1 MLYIG
6 CIADDFTGAG
16 DAASFLR
23 KGGLKTVYISGE
35 RLRDYSPAEDAE
47 AVVIALKC
55 RSIPAGEAVEQT
67 TEACRWLLARG
78 ARHIYY
84 KYCSTFDSTP
94 AGNIGPV
101 TDALMELCGTAYT
114 VLCPALPVNGRT
126 VRDGVLY
133 VNGVPLAESPMRFH
147 PLNPMTQSEI
157 PKLMAA
163 QSRWP
168 SYVLRL
174 AELYGPEGALEEK
187 LAAWRR
193 ESRCF
198 TLAADYCEDRDGERI
213 AALFGG
219 LPLLTGGSG
228 LLEHLGRVYK
238 PQTEAGEREDAPLV
252 RDGARLLLAGS
263 CSEMTRKQIQR
274 YVEAGGTAVKV
285 EPLQL
290 LDGRQTV
297 EGLCARIDRAG
308 EDLLF
313 YSSDTAE
320 QVAANQK
327 RGAERISALLE
338 NTMGQLAA
346 YAARQGYTRIVVAGG
361 ETSGRVMQAL
371 GYDVFEILEDVA
383 PGVPRMVPVEKRV
396 LSLVL
401 KSGNFGDERFFL
413 TALNG

>member
-23 KGGLKTVYISGE
+23 KGGLKTVYVSGE
-35 RLRDYSPAEDAE
+35 RLRDYSPADDVE
-47 AVVIALKC
+47 AIVIALKC
-55 RSIPAGEAVEQT
+55 RSIPAAEAVQQI

-78 ARHIYY
+78 AQHIYY

-101 TDALMELCGTAYT
+101 TDALMKLCGTAYT

-126 VRDGVLY
+126 VQDGVLY
-133 VNGVPLAESPMRFH
+133 VSGVPLAESPMRFH
-147 PLNPMTQSEI
+147 PLNPMTESEI

-168 SYVLRL
+168 SYALRL
-174 AELYGPEGALEEK
+174 AELYGPEAALKET
-187 LAAWRR
+187 LSARCA
-193 ESRCF
+193 ESEGF
-198 TLAADYCEDRDGERI
+198 TLAVDYCEDRDGARI
-213 AALFGG
+213 AALFDS

-228 LLEHLGRVYK
+228 LLEHLGHVYK
-238 PQTEAGEREDAPLV
+238 PQTAAEDREDAPLI

-263 CSEMTRKQIQR
+263 CSEMTRKQIGR
-274 YVEAGGTAVKV
+274 YMEAGGIAIKV

-290 LDGRQTV
+290 LDGQQTV

-327 RGAERISALLE
+327 LGAERISALLE

-371 GYDVFEILEDVA
+371 EYDVFEILEDAA
-383 PGVPRMVPVEKRV
+383 PGVPRMVPVEKRS

-401 KSGNFGDERFFL
+401 KSGNFGTSAFS
-413 TALNG
+413 

>member
-1 MLYIG
+1 MLYTG

-23 KGGLKTVYISGE
+23 KGGLKTVYVSGE
-35 RLRDYSPAEDAE
+35 RLGDYSPADDVE
-47 AVVIALKC
+47 AIVIALKC
-55 RSIPAGEAVEQT
+55 RSIPAAEAVQQT

-78 ARHIYY
+78 AQHIYY

-101 TDALMELCGTAYT
+101 TDALMKLCGTAYT

-133 VNGVPLAESPMRFH
+133 VGGVPLAESPMRFH
-147 PLNPMTQSEI
+147 PLNPMTESEI

-168 SYVLRL
+168 SHALCLTDLYEPEDALR
-174 AELYGPEGALEEK
+174 EK
-187 LAAWRR
+187 LSAWCA
-193 ESRCF
+193 ESEGF
-198 TLAADYCEDRDGERI
+198 TLSVDYCEDRDGARI
-213 AALFGG
+213 AALFGC

-228 LLEHLGRVYK
+228 LLEHLGHVYK
-238 PQTEAGEREDAPLV
+238 PQTAAGDREDAPLI

-263 CSEMTRKQIQR
+263 CSEMTRKQIGR
-274 YVEAGGTAVKV
+274 YMEAGGSAVKV
-285 EPLQL
+285 EPLLL

-327 RGAERISALLE
+327 LGAERISALLE
-338 NTMGQLAA
+338 STMGQLAA

-371 GYDVFEILEDVA
+371 GYDVFEILEDAA
-383 PGVPRMVPVEKRV
+383 PGVPRMVPVEKRS

-401 KSGNFGDERFFL
+401 KSGNFGDENFFL
-413 TALNG
+413 TALKE